1 MNIFDKFLHSVSYK
15 FPKGYPDM
23 SNPTDISLLESLIS
37 EVLGQNVSLNE
48 GSMKQNTVKAIQAI
62 INSKLGK
69 QHTFKL
75 QSDWYRLGNM
85 DKISSDQFLEI
96 IKDTFNNPQITI
108 LKPKEGINKSSK
120 YNMYLFD
127 TSEGPVKI
135 TLSGGSNLGEKYE
148 SNFYDKIKS
157 SAGTSLEDITDPD
170 LIELYTKIGIDPED
184 ITPEQVIQTGN
195 KDTKRPI
202 DFNGPENKGKTISDI
217 TILPDTYLSIKNIS
231 GGGFYNG
238 GNVPFIVFED
248 GKVVYDPSK
257 FNLKP
262 TIARLFETFNI
273 DSEKV
278 AQGLNEYIT
287 KENSISNTFEPT
299 NISNSEELKKF
310 IASGYDYGYWYVRE
324 KEKGLF
330 IYDNR
335 TEDDVYR
342 FVGDIKNA
350 SIKYPNAATKTLTV
364 KLTANSPVLGPVNY
378 LIEIRDT
385 QGKGILPLSL
395 KIRTA

>member
-1 MNIFDKFLHSVSYK
+1 
-15 FPKGYPDM
+15 M
-23 SNPTDISLLESLIS
+23 SNSTDISLLESLIS
-37 EVLGQNVSLNE
+37 EVLGQSISLNE
-48 GSMKQNTVKAIQAI
+48 GSVKQNTIKAIQAI
-62 INSKLGK
+62 LNLESGK
-69 QHTFKL
+69 KYNFKS
-75 QSDWYRLGNM
+75 QTDWSRLGNM

-96 IKDTFNNPQITI
+96 IKNTFSNPQVTI
-108 LKPKEGINKSSK
+108 LKPKEGENPSSK
-120 YNMYLFD
+120 YNMYLFT

-135 TLSGGSNLGEKYE
+135 ILSGGANLGEKYE

-170 LIELYTKIGIDPED
+170 LRELYTKIGIDPEG

-202 DFNGPENKGKTISDI
+202 DFNGPEDKGEIISDI
-217 TILPDTYLSIKNIS
+217 IILPDTYLSIKNVAGS
-231 GGGFYNG
+231 GFYNG
-238 GNVPFIVFED
+238 GIIPFIVFED

-257 FNLKP
+257 FNVKP
-262 TIARLFETFNI
+262 VIAQLFETLNI
-273 DSEKV
+273 DPKKV
-278 AQGLNEYIT
+278 AQGLNEYAT
-287 KENSISNTFEPT
+287 KEGDMSNTYENI
-299 NISNSEELKKF
+299 NISNSEDLKKF

-330 IYDNR
+330 VYDNR
-335 TEDDVYR
+335 TKDDVYR

-350 SIKYPNAATKTLTV
+350 SVKYPNKETKTLTA
-364 KLTANSPVLGPVNY
+364 KLTADSPVLGPVNY

-395 KIRTA
+395 KIRTT

>member
-15 FPKGYPDM
+15 FPKGYPDI
-23 SNPTDISLLESLIS
+23 SNPTDILLLESLIS
-37 EVLGQNVSLNE
+37 EVLGQSISLNE
-48 GSMKQNTVKAIQAI
+48 GSVKQNTIKAIQTI
-62 INSKLGK
+62 LNSELGK
-69 QHTFKL
+69 KYNFKP
-75 QSDWYRLGNM
+75 QTDWSRLGNM

-96 IKDTFNNPQITI
+96 IKNTFSNSQVTI
-108 LKPKEGINKSSK
+108 LKPKEGENPSSK
-120 YNMYLFD
+120 YNMYLFT

-135 TLSGGSNLGEKYE
+135 ILSGGANLGEKYE

-157 SAGTSLEDITDPD
+157 SAGIPLEDITDPD
-170 LIELYTKIGIDPED
+170 LRELYTKIGIDPED

-202 DFNGPENKGKTISDI
+202 DFNGPQNKGKTISDV

-231 GGGFYNG
+231 GDGFYNG
-238 GNVPFIVFED
+238 GKIPFIIFKD
-248 GKVVYDPSK
+248 NKVVYDPSK
-257 FNLKP
+257 FNLQP
-262 TIARLFETFNI
+262 TIAKLFETFNI

-287 KENSISNTFEPT
+287 KESSISNVYEPT
-299 NISNSEELKKF
+299 NVSNPEELKKF

-350 SIKYPNAATKTLTV
+350 SIKYPNASTKTLTV
-364 KLTANSPVLGPVNY
+364 KLTADSPILGAINY
-378 LIEIRDT
+378 LIEIRDS
-385 QGKGILPLSL
+385 QGKGVLPLSL
-395 KIRTA
+395 KIKTA

>member
-23 SNPTDISLLESLIS
+23 SNPTDILLLESLIS
-37 EVLGQNVSLNE
+37 EVLGQSISLNE
-48 GSMKQNTVKAIQAI
+48 GSVKQNTIKAIQTI
-62 INSKLGK
+62 LNSELGK
-69 QHTFKL
+69 KYNFKP
-75 QSDWYRLGNM
+75 QTDWSRLGNM

-96 IKDTFNNPQITI
+96 IKNTFSNSQVTV
-108 LKPKEGINKSSK
+108 LKPKEGENPSSK
-120 YNMYLFD
+120 YNMYLFT

-135 TLSGGSNLGEKYE
+135 ILSGGANLGEKYE

-157 SAGTSLEDITDPD
+157 SAGTPLEDITDPD
-170 LIELYTKIGIDPED
+170 LRELYTKIGIDPED

-202 DFNGPENKGKTISDI
+202 DFNGPEDKGEIISDI
-217 TILPDTYLSIKNIS
+217 TILPDTYLSIKNVAGS
-231 GGGFYNG
+231 GFYNG
-238 GNVPFIVFED
+238 GIIPFIVFED

-257 FNLKP
+257 FNVKP
-262 TIARLFETFNI
+262 VVAQLFETLNI
-273 DSEKV
+273 DPKKV
-278 AQGLNEYIT
+278 AQGLNEYAT
-287 KENSISNTFEPT
+287 KEGDMSNTYENI
-299 NISNSEELKKF
+299 NISNSEDLRKF

-324 KEKGLF
+324 KDKGLF
-330 IYDNR
+330 VYDNR
-335 TEDDVYR
+335 TKDDVYR

-350 SIKYPNAATKTLTV
+350 SVKYPNKETKTLTA
-364 KLTANSPVLGPVNY
+364 KLTADSPVLGAVNY

-395 KIRTA
+395 KIRTS

>member
-23 SNPTDISLLESLIS
+23 SNPTDISLLETLIS
-37 EVLGQNVSLNE
+37 EVLGQNINLNE
-48 GSMKQNTVKAIQAI
+48 GSMKQNTVKAIQSI
-62 INSKLGK
+62 ITSELGK
-69 QHTFKL
+69 KHNFKI
-75 QSDWYRLGNM
+75 QTDWFRLGNM

-96 IKDTFNNPQITI
+96 IKSTFNNPQITV
-108 LKPKEGINKSSK
+108 LKPKEGENPSSK

-127 TSEGPVKI
+127 TPEGPVKI
-135 TLSGGSNLGEKYE
+135 ILSGGANQGEKYE
-148 SNFYDKIKS
+148 SNFYGKIKS
-157 SAGTSLEDITDPD
+157 SVGIPLEDITDPD
-170 LIELYTKIGIDPED
+170 LRELYTKIGIDPED
-184 ITPEQVIQTGN
+184 ITSEQIIQTGN
-195 KDTKRPI
+195 TDTKRPI

-238 GNVPFIVFED
+238 GTVPFIVFKD

-257 FNLKP
+257 FSLKP
-262 TIARLFETFNI
+262 TIAKLFETFNI

-287 KENSISNTFEPT
+287 KENSIPNAYEQT
-299 NISNSEELKKF
+299 NISNPDELKKF
-310 IASGYDYGYWYVRE
+310 IASGYDYGYWYIRE

-330 IYDNR
+330 VYDNR

-364 KLTANSPVLGPVNY
+364 KLTADSPVLGAVDY

>member
-23 SNPTDISLLESLIS
+23 SNPTDISLLKSLIS
-37 EVLGQNVSLNE
+37 EVLGQNVNLNE
-48 GSMKQNTVKAIQAI
+48 GSVKQNTVKAIQTI
-62 INSKLGK
+62 ISSRLGK
-69 QHTFKL
+69 QHNFKP
-75 QSDWYRLGNM
+75 QTDWARLGNM

-96 IKDTFNNPQITI
+96 IKDTFNNPKVTI
-108 LKPKEGINKSSK
+108 LKPKEGINDSSK
-120 YNMYLFD
+120 FNMYLFD

-135 TLSGGSNLGEKYE
+135 ILSGGANLGEKYE

-157 SAGTSLEDITDPD
+157 SAGTPLEDITDPD
-170 LIELYTKIGIDPED
+170 LRELYTKIGIDPEN

-195 KDTKRPI
+195 TDTKRPI
-202 DFNGPENKGKTISDI
+202 SFDGPQNKGKIISDI
-217 TILPDTYLSIKNIS
+217 TILPDTYLSIKNVS

-238 GNVPFIVFED
+238 GTVPFIVSKNGE
-248 GKVVYDPSK
+248 VVYDSSR
-257 FNLKP
+257 FNDKP
-262 TIARLFETFNI
+262 TITKIFETFNI
-273 DSEKV
+273 NPEKV
-278 AQGLNEYIT
+278 AQGLNEYVA
-287 KENSISNTFEPT
+287 KEGSIPNVFESTNVSNPD
-299 NISNSEELKKF
+299 ELKKF

-350 SIKYPNAATKTLTV
+350 SIKYPNVATKTLTV
-364 KLTANSPVLGPVNY
+364 KLTADSPVLGAVNY

>member
-1 MNIFDKFLHSVSYK
+1 
-15 FPKGYPDM
+15 M

-37 EVLGQNVSLNE
+37 EVLGQSVNLNE
-48 GSMKQNTVKAIQAI
+48 GSVKQNTVKAIQAI
-62 INSKLGK
+62 ISSRLGK

-75 QSDWYRLGNM
+75 QSDWGRLGNM

-108 LKPKEGINKSSK
+108 LKPKEGINDSSK

-157 SAGTSLEDITDPD
+157 SAGTPLEDITDPD
-170 LIELYTKIGIDPED
+170 LRELYTKIGIDPED

-238 GNVPFIVFED
+238 GTVPFIVSKNGE
-248 GKVVYDPSK
+248 VVYDSSR
-257 FNLKP
+257 FNDKP
-262 TIARLFETFNI
+262 TIAKLFETFNI
-273 DSEKV
+273 DPEKV
-278 AQGLNEYIT
+278 AQGLNEYVA
-287 KENSISNTFEPT
+287 KEGSIPNAFESTNVSNPDD
-299 NISNSEELKKF
+299 LKKF

-330 IYDNR
+330 VYDNR

-364 KLTANSPVLGPVNY
+364 KLTANSPVLGAVDY

>member
-23 SNPTDISLLESLIS
+23 SNPTDILLLESLIS
-37 EVLGQNVSLNE
+37 EVLGQSVKLNE

-62 INSKLGK
+62 ISSELGK
-69 QHTFKL
+69 KHNFKI
-75 QSDWYRLGNM
+75 QSDWFRLGNM
-85 DKISSDQFLEI
+85 DKIPSDQFLAI
-96 IKDTFNNPQITI
+96 IKDTFSNPQVTI
-108 LKPKEGINKSSK
+108 LKPKEGENPSSK

-127 TSEGPVKI
+127 IPEGPVKI
-135 TLSGGSNLGEKYE
+135 ILSGGANQGEKYE
-148 SNFYDKIKS
+148 SNFYSKIKS
-157 SAGTSLEDITDPD
+157 SAGTPLEDITDPD
-170 LIELYTKIGIDPED
+170 LRELYTKIGIDPED

-195 KDTKRPI
+195 TDTTRPI
-202 DFNGPENKGKTISDI
+202 GFNGPENKGKTISDI

-238 GNVPFIVFED
+238 GTVPFIVFKD

-257 FNLKP
+257 FSLKP
-262 TIARLFETFNI
+262 TIAKLFEIFNI

-287 KENSISNTFEPT
+287 KENSIPNAYEQT
-299 NISNSEELKKF
+299 NISNPDELKKF
-310 IASGYDYGYWYVRE
+310 IASGYDYGYWYIRE

-330 IYDNR
+330 VYDNR

-364 KLTANSPVLGPVNY
+364 KLTANSPVLGAVDY

>member
-1 MNIFDKFLHSVSYK
+1 MDTLDKFLHSISYK

-23 SNPTDISLLESLIS
+23 SDPTNISLLESLIS
-37 EVLGQNVSLNE
+37 EVLGQNINLNE
-48 GSMKQNTVKAIQAI
+48 GSVKQNTVKAIQAI

-75 QSDWYRLGNM
+75 QSDWSRLGNM

-96 IKDTFNNPQITI
+96 IKDTFNNPQVTV
-108 LKPKEGINKSSK
+108 LKPKEGVNDSSK

-135 TLSGGSNLGEKYE
+135 ILSGGANLGEKYE

-157 SAGTSLEDITDPD
+157 SAGTPLEDITDPD
-170 LIELYTKIGIDPED
+170 LKDLYSTIGIDPKN
-184 ITPEQVIQTGN
+184 ITPEQVIQTSN
-195 KDTKRPI
+195 TDTKRPI
-202 DFNGPENKGKTISDI
+202 SFDGPQNKGKVISDI
-217 TILPDTYLSIKNIS
+217 TILPDTYLSIKNVS

-238 GNVPFIVFED
+238 GTIPFIVFKD
-248 GKVVYDPSK
+248 GEVVYDPSK
-257 FNLKP
+257 FSLKP
-262 TIARLFETFNI
+262 TIAKIFETFNI
-273 DSEKV
+273 DPEKV
-278 AQGLNEYIT
+278 AQGLNEYVA
-287 KENSISNTFEPT
+287 KKGSIPNTFEST
-299 NISNSEELKKF
+299 NVSNPEELKKF
-310 IASGYDYGYWYVRE
+310 IASGYDYGYWYIRE
-324 KEKGLF
+324 KENGLF

-364 KLTANSPVLGPVNY
+364 KLTADSPVLGAVNY
-378 LIEIRDT
+378 LIEIRDV
-385 QGKGILPLSL
+385 QGKGVLPLSL

>member
-23 SNPTDISLLESLIS
+23 SNPTDISLLETLIS
-37 EVLGQNVSLNE
+37 EVLGQNINLNE
-48 GSMKQNTVKAIQAI
+48 GSMKQNTVKAIQSI
-62 INSKLGK
+62 ITSELGK
-69 QHTFKL
+69 KHNFKI
-75 QSDWYRLGNM
+75 QTDWFRLGNM

-96 IKDTFNNPQITI
+96 IKSTFNNPQITV
-108 LKPKEGINKSSK
+108 LKPKEGENPSSK

-127 TSEGPVKI
+127 TPEGPAKI
-135 TLSGGSNLGEKYE
+135 ILSGGANLGEKYE

-157 SAGTSLEDITDPD
+157 SAGTPLEDITDPD
-170 LIELYTKIGIDPED
+170 LRELYNKIGIDPKN
-184 ITPEQVIQTGN
+184 ITPEQVIQTGGT
-195 KDTKRPI
+195 DTKRPI
-202 DFNGPENKGKTISDI
+202 SFEGPQNRGKTISDI
-217 TILPDTYLSIKNIS
+217 TILPDTYLSIKNVS

-238 GNVPFIVFED
+238 GTVPFIVSKD
-248 GKVVYDPSK
+248 GEVVYDSSR
-257 FNLKP
+257 FNDKP
-262 TIARLFETFNI
+262 TIAKLFKIFNI

-278 AQGLNEYIT
+278 AQGLNEYVA
-287 KENSISNTFEPT
+287 KEGTIPNAYESTNVSNPDD
-299 NISNSEELKKF
+299 LKKF
-310 IASGYDYGYWYVRE
+310 IASGYDYGYWYIRE

-330 IYDNR
+330 VYDNR

-350 SIKYPNAATKTLTV
+350 SIKYPNATTKTLTV
-364 KLTANSPVLGPVNY
+364 KLTADSPVLGAVNY

-395 KIRTA
+395 KIRTS

>member
-1 MNIFDKFLHSVSYK
+1 
-15 FPKGYPDM
+15 M

-37 EVLGQNVSLNE
+37 EVLGQSVNLNE
-48 GSMKQNTVKAIQAI
+48 GSVKQNTVKAIQAI
-62 INSKLGK
+62 ISSRLGK
-69 QHTFKL
+69 QHNFKP
-75 QSDWYRLGNM
+75 QTDWARLGNM
-85 DKISSDQFLEI
+85 DKISPDQFLEI
-96 IKDTFNNPQITI
+96 IKDTFNNPKVTV
-108 LKPKEGINKSSK
+108 LKPKEGINDSSK
-120 YNMYLFD
+120 FNMYLFD
-127 TSEGPVKI
+127 TSEGSVKI
-135 TLSGGSNLGEKYE
+135 ILSGGANLGEKYE

-157 SAGTSLEDITDPD
+157 SASTPLEDITDPD
-170 LIELYTKIGIDPED
+170 LRELYTKIGIDPKN

-195 KDTKRPI
+195 TDTKRPI
-202 DFNGPENKGKTISDI
+202 SFDGPQNKGKIISDI
-217 TILPDTYLSIKNIS
+217 TILPDTYLSIKNVS

-238 GNVPFIVFED
+238 GTVPFIVSKNSE
-248 GKVVYDPSK
+248 VVYDSSR
-257 FNLKP
+257 FNDKP
-262 TIARLFETFNI
+262 TIAKLFETFNI
-273 DSEKV
+273 DPEKV
-278 AQGLNEYIT
+278 AQGLNEYVA
-287 KENSISNTFEPT
+287 KEGSIPNAFESTNVSNPDD
-299 NISNSEELKKF
+299 LKKF

-364 KLTANSPVLGPVNY
+364 KLTADSPVLGAVNY

>member
-1 MNIFDKFLHSVSYK
+1 MNIFDKFLHSISYK

-23 SNPTDISLLESLIS
+23 SNPNDILLLESLIS
-37 EVLGQNVSLNE
+37 EVLGQSVNLNE
-48 GSMKQNTVKAIQAI
+48 GSVKQNTVKAIQAI
-62 INSKLGK
+62 ISSRLGK

-75 QSDWYRLGNM
+75 QSDWNRLGNM
-85 DKISSDQFLEI
+85 DKIPPDQFLEI

-108 LKPKEGINKSSK
+108 LKPKEGINDSSK
-120 YNMYLFD
+120 FNMYLFD

-157 SAGTSLEDITDPD
+157 SAGTPLEDITDPD
-170 LIELYTKIGIDPED
+170 LRELYTKIGIDPED

-238 GNVPFIVFED
+238 GKIPFIIFKD
-248 GKVVYDPSK
+248 NKVVYDPSK
-257 FNLKP
+257 FNLQP
-262 TIARLFETFNI
+262 IIAKLFETFNI
-273 DSEKV
+273 DPEKV

-287 KENSISNTFEPT
+287 KDISIPNEFESI
-299 NISNSEELKKF
+299 NISNPDELKKF

-364 KLTANSPVLGPVNY
+364 KLTADSPVLGAINY

-385 QGKGILPLSL
+385 QGKGVLPLSL